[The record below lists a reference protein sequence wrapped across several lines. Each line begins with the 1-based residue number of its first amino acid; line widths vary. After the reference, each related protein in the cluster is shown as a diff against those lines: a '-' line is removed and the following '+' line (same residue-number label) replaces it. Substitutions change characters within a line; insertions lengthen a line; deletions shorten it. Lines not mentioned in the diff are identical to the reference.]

1 MLTGTV
7 SAKLLSR
14 SANEKNSREAQIAV
28 RRSGETHNTR
38 KEMERTDRRGPR
50 CYYPFLLADQ
60 EEKLVVLLCNYLSLS
75 QFELAR
81 ATIHGLAALNPD
93 KALSCLKQLIFVGPP
108 SDW

>member
-1 MLTGTV
+1 M
-7 SAKLLSR
+7 
-14 SANEKNSREAQIAV
+14 EK
-28 RRSGETHNTR
+28 
-38 KEMERTDRRGPR
+38 TDRRGGAGSR